1 MGAEFIEKKA
11 LLDIMNLVIKF
22 APEPVFYMC
31 VMVIPGLEQ
40 MNAEGTSLCR

>member
-11 LLDIMNLVIKF
+11 LFDIMNLVLHKF

-31 VMVIPGLEQ
+31 VAVFY
-40 MNAEGTSLCR
+40 